1 MLLPVFLTLPPTLI
15 WVSRIGGCYAVVEGI
30 FKLSSWHVRRLGK
43 ADDAFDRSVEIL
55 VTDVGVMKATLSDDA
70 FDRSVE
76 TLVTDVGV
84 IKGTLSSMEAT
95 LSSMEAT
102 LSSMEATLSSML
114 NIQTGIL
121 IAIVATIMFVIVIGG
136 LLIFAAAAFFWWNKR
151 QAPQAQ
157 NAPHGVCGVPAAPQ
171 NAQHGGGGGAPQTQN
186 APHGGGGVPA
196 APQNAQHGGGGGAPQ
211 TQNAPHGGGG
221 GIGGGGGADIGG
233 WTQSQLVQAM
243 VQAMNAPNEPFAA
256 GAHTPLASPLPT
268 AAAAAWGTPLQSPP
282 AAEHAAAAAPAPAP
296 APAPA

>member
-1 MLLPVFLTLPPTLI
+1 MLRGCRRDFQTL
-15 WVSRIGGCYAVVEGI
+15 E
-30 FKLSSWHVRRLGK
+30 HVRRLGK

-55 VTDVGVMKATLSDDA
+55 VTDVGV
-70 FDRSVE
+70 
-76 TLVTDVGV
+76 
-84 IKGTLSSMEAT
+84 IKG
-95 LSSMEAT
+95 T

-121 IAIVATIMFVIVIGG
+121 IAIVATIISVIVIGG

-157 NAPHGVCGVPAAPQ
+157 NAPHGV
-171 NAQHGGGGGAPQTQN
+171 
-186 APHGGGGVPA
+186 GGVPA

-233 WTQSQLVQAM
+233 WTQSQLVQAI
-243 VQAMNAPNEPFAA
+243 NAPNEPFAA

-268 AAAAAWGTPLQSPP
+268 AAAAATP
-282 AAEHAAAAAPAPAP
+282 AGGHAAAVTPDHARG
-296 APAPA
+296 

>member
-43 ADDAFDRSVEIL
+43 ADNAFDKRIPSLE
-55 VTDVGVMKATLSDDA
+55 
-70 FDRSVE
+70 RSVE

-84 IKGTLSSMEAT
+84 IKG
-95 LSSMEAT
+95 T

-186 APHGGGGVPA
+186 APHGGGG
-196 APQNAQHGGGGGAPQ
+196 
-211 TQNAPHGGGG
+211 

-268 AAAAAWGTPLQSPP
+268 AAAAATSAGGHAAAVTPKATP

>member
-1 MLLPVFLTLPPTLI
+1 MLLPVFLTLTPAHILTGFGVL
-15 WVSRIGGCYAVVEGI
+15 GGCYAVFEGI
-30 FKLSSWHVRRLGK
+30 FNLSSWHVRRLGK
-43 ADDAFDRSVEIL
+43 ADDAFDKRIPSLERSVEIL
-55 VTDVGVMKATLSDDA
+55 VTDVGVMK
-70 FDRSVE
+70 
-76 TLVTDVGV
+76 
-84 IKGTLSSMEAT
+84 GTLSSI
-95 LSSMEAT
+95 
-102 LSSMEATLSSML
+102 EATLSSML
-114 NIQTGIL
+114 NIQTIQTGIL
-121 IAIVATIMFVIVIGG
+121 IAIVATIICVIVIVG

-151 QAPQAQ
+151 Q
-157 NAPHGVCGVPAAPQ
+157 
-171 NAQHGGGGGAPQTQN
+171 
-186 APHGGGGVPA
+186 
-196 APQNAQHGGGGGAPQ
+196 APQ

>member
-95 LSSMEAT
+95 LSSM
-102 LSSMEATLSSML
+102 L

-157 NAPHGVCGVPAAPQ
+157 NAPHGVC
-171 NAQHGGGGGAPQTQN
+171 
-186 APHGGGGVPA
+186 GVPA